1 VEDLGETLLRE
12 LSSVSLPRLYLPG
25 MLDNIAASVVETLDA
40 DACAIL
46 LLDDAHATLTLKASR
61 GLRAEA
67 ANHIR
72 LPKDKG
78 ISWRIVREQKPVAL
92 TCARDDPDFYN
103 VPHSGE
109 DRFSSM
115 MGVPIMDGGDCIGV
129 IYVQTVEPREYTQE
143 EMALLHE
150 IASLAAGSISAGWRI
165 ECTQESVR
173 FLSALNEMS
182 RRVNAT
188 DDLAEI
194 SGHVIRC
201 AAEVTHA
208 RTQVIWTVEDHSP
221 SVRHFP
227 EATGDPEYL
236 RPVREGIVAHV
247 MKTRLPVKVDDIA
260 SESAFDGLGRV
271 AVKSVLCHPIIL
283 QDETLGVILLAD
295 HAAKPD
301 GYFATFTQEESSQL
315 SDIAQVAAQ
324 AIHRSKTRR
333 ELAHALEKNERNTRE
348 LSILFELSISMQQA
362 INLDDLLAV
371 ILSCV
376 TVGEGLGFN
385 RAMLFLVNE
394 NLGTLQGVLGLGPDT
409 GEDAARDWKNITDQ
423 MTRGAGLVQWLL
435 NRDPDE
441 IKRTRYNALA
451 ESLSISLL
459 SDTAPV
465 RAIKT
470 LSPVNVKSF
479 ADMSGEDKEFAKA
492 LGCDRFAVIPLV
504 ARDNAVGAILVD
516 NLYNDKPIT
525 GEDLALLTRFSAPTA
540 WALENM
546 RLVDRLSRTNRELIT
561 LESRMAQ
568 VERMSA
574 LGEVSAELA
583 HEIKNPLTVIGGFA
597 RRLLTGAADGG
608 RAINYAGIIVQEVQ
622 RLEKL
627 LENTLDVSRGQFDNR
642 KKADFNQIVR
652 EVADL
657 YWRVMAEEGIELK
670 LGLAPDLP
678 PVNVDSAQIK
688 QALINL
694 TINAVEAMSCKRHKL
709 PRRLRIATC
718 KSSGVEPGVTL
729 VISDTGGGIAPRD
742 MPDIFN
748 PFFTTKP
755 SGTGL
760 GLSLCRKIVR
770 LHKGVME
777 IDNRLGVGVTF
788 TLTLPYG
795 HQDVLNAP

>member
-1 VEDLGETLLRE
+1 MRNLDDKLLKE
-12 LSSVSLPRLYLPG
+12 LSSISLSRLYLAG
-25 MLDNIAASVVETLDA
+25 MLDNIAASTTQALEA

-46 LLDDAHATLTLKASR
+46 LLDDARMALTLKASM
-61 GLRAEA
+61 GLSPEA
-67 ANHIR
+67 VNHIR
-72 LPKDKG
+72 LPTGKG
-78 ISWRIVREQKPVAL
+78 ISWKIVREQKPVAL
-92 TCARDDPDFYN
+92 SCARDDPDYYH
-103 VPHSGE
+103 VPQSGE

-115 MGVPIMDGGDCIGV
+115 MGVPLMEGPECLGV
-129 IYVQTVEPREYTQE
+129 IYVQTVEPRDYTKDDLE
-143 EMALLHE
+143 LLGE
-150 IASLAAGSISAGWRI
+150 IAHLAGGAINAGWQVERK
-165 ECTQESVR
+165 QERVR
-173 FLSALNEMS
+173 FLTTLNDMS

-194 SGHVIRC
+194 SAHVIKC
-201 AAEVTHA
+201 AAQVTSA
-208 RTQVIWTVEDHSP
+208 RTQIIWTVEGHSP
-221 SVRHFP
+221 SIRHFP
-227 EATGDPEYL
+227 EAAGDVEYL

-247 MKTRLPVKVDDIA
+247 MKTRLPVKIDDV
-260 SESAFDGLGRV
+260 SSDSTFDGLDRV
-271 AVKSVLCHPIIL
+271 AMKSVLCHPILL

-295 HAAKPD
+295 HVAKPD

-324 AIHRSKTRR
+324 AIQRSKTRR
-333 ELAHALEKNERNTRE
+333 DLAYALEKNERNARE

-362 INLDDLLAV
+362 INLDDLLVV

-394 NLGTLQGVLGLGPDT
+394 NAGTLQGVLGLGPDT
-409 GEDAARDWKNITDQ
+409 GEDAARDWKSIADQ
-423 MTRGAGLVQWLL
+423 MSGGAGLVQWLL
-435 NRDPDE
+435 HRDRDE

-451 ESLSISLL
+451 ESLNISLL
-459 SDTAPV
+459 SDTAPA
-465 RAIKT
+465 RAIKS

-479 ADMSGEDKEFAKA
+479 GDMTAGDREFAKS

-504 ARDNAVGAILVD
+504 ARENAVGAILVD

-525 GEDLALLTRFSAPTA
+525 DEGLALLTRFSAPTA

-597 RRLLTGAADGG
+597 RRLLSGAANDG
-608 RAINYAGIIVQEVQ
+608 RATNYAGIIVQEVQ
-622 RLEKL
+622 RLETL
-627 LENTLDVSRGQFDNR
+627 LENTLDVARGQFDNR
-642 KKADFNQIVR
+642 KHADFNQVVR

-670 LGLAPDLP
+670 LDLAPAMP
-678 PVNVDSAQIK
+678 PVNMDSAQIK

-709 PRRLRIATC
+709 PRRLMIATC
-718 KSSGVEPGVTL
+718 KSSGEEPGVTL

-755 SGTGL
+755 TGTGL

-770 LHKGVME
+770 LHKGAME

-788 TLTLPYG
+788 TITLPYK
-795 HQDVLNAP
+795 H